1 MPYHQ
6 EGDDPNLL
14 EEAGLCNKG
23 GCSLSDLALCNDCRL
38 SKAHHLGRIANTA
51 LKLLI
56 EVTETEELRKKS
68 GVRVLIHRPT
78 A

>member
-1 MPYHQ
+1 MPHHQ
-6 EGDDPNLL
+6 EGDNPNLL

-23 GCSLSDLALCNDCRL
+23 GCSLSDLALCNDCCL

-51 LKLLI
+51 PKLLMQD
-56 EVTETEELRKKS
+56 TETEELWKKS
-68 GVRVLIHRPT
+68 GVTVLIHRLT